1 MSRSVSSPPGPTS
14 PSQGGSPRR
23 NETLE
28 ERLLRK
34 IPMLRE
40 MEMQDQTERS
50 GSQGPAPAMV
60 AGGRGVARRGSPRA
74 PLDAE
79 PLTDKRQFVRFE
91 AQDDQDLNRY
101 QVVSLGRSVSTVS
114 GHAAAGI
121 PVISDT

>member
-1 MSRSVSSPPGPTS
+1 MLVGALSRSPSSPLGRTS

-40 MEMQDQTERS
+40 MEMQDRSGEGS
-50 GSQGPAPAMV
+50 GSQGQDPPASAMV
-60 AGGRGVARRGSPRA
+60 AGTRGAARRGSPRA

-79 PLTDKRQFVRFE
+79 PLTDKRQSVRFE
-91 AQDDQDLNRY
+91 AQDNQDLNRY
-101 QVVSLGRSVSTVS
+101 TAL
-114 GHAAAGI
+114 
-121 PVISDT
+121 